1 MRLKKYLQTCISF
14 DEPTWKQLHQVADEG
29 STSLSSVV
37 RMLLQQE
44 AARRERLLEREK
56 EELAA

>member
-1 MRLKKYLQTCISF
+1 M
-14 DEPTWKQLHQVADEG
+14 ADEG

-44 AARRERLLEREK
+44 TARRKREREK

>member
-1 MRLKKYLQTCISF
+1 M
-14 DEPTWKQLHQVADEG
+14 ADEG

-44 AARRERLLEREK
+44 TARRQRQLECE
-56 EELAA
+56 EELQA

>member
-1 MRLKKYLQTCISF
+1 M
-14 DEPTWKQLHQVADEG
+14 ADEG

-44 AARRERLLEREK
+44 TARREREREK
-56 EELAA
+56 ELAA

>member
-1 MRLKKYLQTCISF
+1 M
-14 DEPTWKQLHQVADEG
+14 ADEG

>member
-44 AARRERLLEREK
+44 TARREREHEK
-56 EELAA
+56 EELEA